1 MKDIPLCSVLVSG
14 LFVTISMDHL
24 QTEMIFSIVI
34 PEYFPYV
41 SPFFHELK
49 MLGFQFPIHP
59 KPSQAIPSPKAQIL
73 QVLVQVTRA
82 IRSFDYLDVGEDSR
96 FCTMIPCANERT
108 PGPPLGRWFW
118 RKGIG
123 RLWKSRPGVINH
135 YRVGVLQSIMLRKT
149 QQDFNQGKNCIEQDA
164 GSVRGWF

>member
-1 MKDIPLCSVLVSG
+1 
-14 LFVTISMDHL
+14 
-24 QTEMIFSIVI
+24 
-34 PEYFPYV
+34 
-41 SPFFHELK
+41 
-49 MLGFQFPIHP
+49 
-59 KPSQAIPSPKAQIL
+59 
-73 QVLVQVTRA
+73 VLVQVTRA

-96 FCTMIPCANERT
+96 FCIMIPCANERT

-135 YRVGVLQSIMLRKT
+135 YRVGVPRSIMFRKT

-164 GSVRGWF
+164 GSVRGWFWVLVWYDLIAGACWHHQ